1 MTLKYFTISNIL
13 LCLVITAKQ
22 NVIDCLENEK
32 AKHEKNEVAFQKELE
47 KQFEM
52 CEIDRQKKQKWL
64 EDENSR

>member
-1 MTLKYFTISNIL
+1 LSPIISFVLLLK
-13 LCLVITAKQ
+13 ITANQ
-22 NVIDCLENEK
+22 NVRDCLEDEK
-32 AKHEKNEVAFQKELE
+32 AKQEKNEIAFQKELE

>member
-1 MTLKYFTISNIL
+1 M
-13 LCLVITAKQ
+13 V
-22 NVIDCLENEK
+22 DCLKNEK
-32 AKHEKNEVAFQKELE
+32 IKQEKNEIAFQKELE